1 MNDVDI
7 RQNFH
12 KKILRRQ
19 HTQKDTLVIDELG
32 LNHGKCRADIAVIN
46 GHLAAYEIKSN
57 NDSLRRLE
65 EQVKSYNAV
74 FDKVSIVV
82 GDRYIKT
89 IQNYI
94 PEWWGVILSVR
105 GPRGAVN
112 FDTIREA
119 RTNKNIDPISIAQLL
134 WRNEAEEILQQKKL
148 SPRILRQ
155 PRVVLYEYL
164 VDTLNICELR
174 KFVIEYFR
182 KRKTGDVSN
191 YLLNMMVSADL
202 HPFSKVTCCGA
213 PICTFPNIL
222 LPP

>member
-19 HTQKDTLVIDELG
+19 HAQKDTLVIDELG

-74 FDKVSIVV
+74 FDKISIVV
-82 GDRYIKT
+82 GDRYINSIK
-89 IQNYI
+89 NYI
-94 PEWWGVILSVR
+94 PEWWGVIVSLR
-105 GPRGAVN
+105 GPKGAVN
-112 FDTIREA
+112 FDIIRKA
-119 RTNKNIDPISIAQLL
+119 RTNKNIDPISIARLL

-155 PRVVLYEYL
+155 PRAILYEYL
-164 VDTLNICELR
+164 VDT
-174 KFVIEYFR
+174 
-182 KRKTGDVSN
+182 
-191 YLLNMMVSADL
+191 
-202 HPFSKVTCCGA
+202 H
-213 PICTFPNIL
+213 
-222 LPP
+222 

>member
-19 HTQKDTLVIDELG
+19 HAQKDTLVIDELG

-74 FDKVSIVV
+74 FDRISIVV
-82 GDRYIKT
+82 GDRYINS

-94 PEWWGVILSVR
+94 PEWWGVIVSLR

-112 FDTIREA
+112 FDIIREA

-155 PRVVLYEYL
+155 PRAILYEYL
-164 VDTLNICELR
+164 VNTLNICELR
-174 KFVIEYFR
+174 RLVREYFK
-182 KRKTGDVSN
+182 KRKNWRCPESPSRYGGLFQPAATS
-191 YLLNMMVSADL
+191 
-202 HPFSKVTCCGA
+202 
-213 PICTFPNIL
+213 
-222 LPP
+222 